1 MKNSYSVLMDATT
14 SYLTVTLDLADPVE
28 ISDFAAFFA
37 GIGAQFDRFLQDN
50 HPDIKGTAQMYVKE
64 VRKGS
69 IIADL
74 VPNIPDMIGIMD
86 SALIVGS
93 FGALFSK
100 RVRALI
106 SGQFIDV
113 SGKND
118 IVEVGKTLRAISKD
132 NTGDMTVESVELE
145 NGLWK
150 RKVMLKFSA
159 PEARKAEATLE
170 EQKREFDKVE
180 RSDLVRVLMTFEASR
195 KSDRE
200 INKPTGELVVIEA
213 GDPKPKA
220 LIYASE
226 LVEQR
231 IKTEIR
237 DADDNIYKKGFIV
250 DANVQS
256 RLGRIVGYAVTE
268 VHQVIDLP
276 D

>member
-1 MKNSYSVLMDATT
+1 MEDTT

-28 ISDFAAFFA
+28 ITDFAAFFA
-37 GIGAQFDRFLQDN
+37 GIGAQFDRFLQES
-50 HPDIKGTAQMYVKE
+50 HPDMKGTAQMYVKE

-74 VPNIPDMIGIMD
+74 VPNIPDMIGFMD
-86 SALIVGS
+86 NALIVGS
-93 FGALFSK
+93 FAALFSK

-106 SGQFIDV
+106 AGQFIDV

-132 NTGDMTVESVELE
+132 NSGDMTVESVELE
-145 NGLWK
+145 NGIWK

-159 PEARKAEATLE
+159 PDARKAEATLE
-170 EQKREFDKVE
+170 EQKQSLDKLE
-180 RSDLVRVLMTFEASR
+180 RSDLSRVLMTFEASR

-200 INKPTGELVVIEA
+200 INKPTGELVVIEVA
-213 GDPKPKA
+213 DTKPKA

-226 LVEQR
+226 MVEQR

-256 RLGRIVGYAVTE
+256 RMGRVVGYAVTE